1 MPSPPPSF
9 IRVPAR
15 PPPRPAAC
23 RNLSTQIR
31 CFQNGDYCHCSLR
44 HIILYKKRR
53 LAVYVSVCVVIYV
66 RHSKMIIDY
75 SSVALFVRQQG
86 LQIRFYLTC
95 MQQCSSRKYVTHMS
109 THTHAYTHMPSG
121 SQGTSEDVGASAVIV
136 NITSGEFMHI

>member
-1 MPSPPPSF
+1 MSLF
-9 IRVPAR
+9 IASHYFVQKEKAGSV
-15 PPPRPAAC
+15 C
-23 RNLSTQIR
+23 E
-31 CFQNGDYCHCSLR
+31 C
-44 HIILYKKRR
+44 
-53 LAVYVSVCVVIYV
+53 VCVVIYV

-121 SQGTSEDVGASAVIV
+121 SQGTSEDVGASAVSV